1 MWQMAGVAIVCCL
14 CHRELMEGG
23 ALKKRKRFHGDS
35 CRNTRE
41 IVSEIMEEQQQSMA
55 SFVETS
61 NPDAFLCH
69 ACDAQGAKFSKLLME
84 AQKVKEGFA
93 EKLSTLTKVS
103 GNTRGQKRVTES
115 HEQGAKRTCP
125 VSVMVTDEQ
134 GESNSIQPCVDLTGD
149 ADFIPSDDSTNVVS

>member
-1 MWQMAGVAIVCCL
+1 
-14 CHRELMEGG
+14 MEGG

-103 GNTRGQKRVTES
+103 GNTSAAGDRKGLLNRMNRVPRGHVL
-115 HEQGAKRTCP
+115 C
-125 VSVMVTDEQ
+125 
-134 GESNSIQPCVDLTGD
+134 L
-149 ADFIPSDDSTNVVS
+149 